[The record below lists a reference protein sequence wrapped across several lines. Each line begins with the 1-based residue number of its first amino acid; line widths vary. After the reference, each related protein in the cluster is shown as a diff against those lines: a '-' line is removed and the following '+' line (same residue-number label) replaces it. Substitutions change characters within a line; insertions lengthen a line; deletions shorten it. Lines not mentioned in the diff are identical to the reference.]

1 MANEVEYI
9 EEYSN
14 DQSTFFEIAP
24 LDYEIENLP
33 RKELLQCLFQK

>member
-1 MANEVEYI
+1 MANEFEHI

-14 DQSTFFEIAP
+14 DQSTFEIAP

-33 RKELLQCLFQK
+33 RKNFLQCLFQK